1 MNISI
6 KSHHGFLKLL
16 IITLIFFSISRQNV
30 VELSFLSYFNHVF
43 TLICL
48 VLFLCVCVYKPVNRS
63 FITLFS
69 CLMLY
74 SIWMVYSN
82 NLPIINI
89 FQTVITLKFL
99 FVFFVIAYG
108 LKPDKAELLLS
119 FTKLMIIMLAISI
132 IFVFL
137 DYAIP
142 NVLFSLAKDGRGIN
156 GITPGSFFSSR
167 VLFSEFLLLTSV
179 LLLSLEYN
187 TTTKKYLFLKPNLY
201 WLILLISFI
210 LMVLTFSRK
219 ELLLLLLSYVTTVL
233 FKSRG
238 TKRLI
243 SIVAIAI
250 LSPVLLLLF
259 WVMAGGSI
267 QANFNE
273 GYVRYKIFYHAFD
286 IFQAYFP
293 FGSGPGTYGT
303 LFSKFYTE
311 VYSVFN
317 VDRAI
322 IGYGEKIEGPIFDLF
337 FVSLIAEYGLGFIF
351 VIYFI
356 LQPFFVRKNPL
367 MNSYV
372 NINLLRFNLALMLI
386 VVGFMVPI
394 MGNIIGLLLYFL
406 LGILTYHPKIK
417 TSEKYV

>member
-1 MNISI
+1 MKISI
-6 KSHHGFLKLL
+6 KSHYGFLKLL
-16 IITLIFFSISRQNV
+16 IITLILFSISRQNI

-48 VLFLCVCVYKPVNRS
+48 LLFLSVCVNKPVNRT
-63 FITLFS
+63 FIILFS

-74 SIWMVYSN
+74 SLWMIHN
-82 NLPIINI
+82 NHLPIINI

-108 LKPDKAELLLS
+108 LKPDKSELLIS
-119 FTKLMIIMLAISI
+119 FTKLMIIMLVISI
-132 IFVFL
+132 FFVIL
-137 DYAIP
+137 DYLIP

-156 GITPGSFFSSR
+156 GITPGAFFSSR
-167 VLFSEFLLLTSV
+167 VLFSEFLLLISI
-179 LLLSLEYN
+179 LLLSFQYDAN
-187 TTTKKYLFLKPNLY
+187 KNKYLFLKPSFY
-201 WLILLISFI
+201 WSILLISFI

-219 ELLLLLLSYVTTVL
+219 ELLLLLVSYATTVL

-238 TKRLI
+238 NRRFI
-243 SIVAIAI
+243 SIMAIVI
-250 LSPVLLLLF
+250 VSPVLLLLF

-273 GYVRYKIFYHAFD
+273 GYVRYKIFYHAFE

-317 VDRAI
+317 VDKAI

-337 FVSLIAEYGLGFIF
+337 FVSLMAEYGLGFIF
-351 VIYFI
+351 VIYFV
-356 LQPFFVRKNPL
+356 LLPFFVRKNPVL
-367 MNSYV
+367 NSYV
-372 NINLLRFNLALMLI
+372 NIKLLRFNLALMLL

-406 LGILTYHPKIK
+406 LGILTYHPRKK